1 MLLYYQEQKLS
12 LLRKAHLGVSHE
24 TQCENLTKE
33 MKRMAIPHLTVRV
46 GRKGIAK
53 QHFEYV
59 AREGKASEKKD
70 LVMCWSKNMPDWAK
84 DNPKLFFEMAD
95 LYERSNGSTYRE
107 IEIALPREL
116 DIWSQLELAD
126 RFAEQELGTKYAYVV
141 AVHNPKAQ
149 DGGTNP
155 HAHIMFSERV
165 LDGIDRNP
173 EQFFKRYNPKAP
185 EKGGARKEWLVE
197 GSQKD
202 RKEQLKALRLRWQEC
217 CNQFLKEHD
226 VDTEI
231 DMRSYKDQGLPLIP
245 TYHLLP
251 SKRGSEE
258 HMALLEFA
266 KAQRE
271 LLQTQVDIAV
281 IEEQIE
287 ENRNQK
293 HQDFER

>member
-1 MLLYYQEQKLS
+1 
-12 LLRKAHLGVSHE
+12 
-24 TQCENLTKE
+24 
-33 MKRMAIPHLTVRV
+33 MAIPHLTVRV
-46 GRKGIAK
+46 GCKGIAK
-53 QHFEYV
+53 QHFEYI
-59 AREGKASEKKD
+59 AREGKEAKRQD
-70 LVMCWSKNMPDWAK
+70 LVTFWSKNMPDWAK

-116 DIWSQLELAD
+116 SVWEQIELTEK
-126 RFAEQELGTKYAYVV
+126 FAEQELGTKYAYVV

-165 LDGIDRNP
+165 LDGIERTP
-173 EQFFKRYNPKAP
+173 EQFFKRYNPKVP
-185 EKGGARKEWLVE
+185 EKGGAKKEWLQE

-202 RKEQLKALRLRWQEC
+202 RIEQLKALRLRWQEC
-217 CNQFLKEHD
+217 CNQFLEEKN
-226 VDTEI
+226 VGTRI
-231 DMRSYKDQGLPLIP
+231 DMRSYKEQGLPLIP

-258 HMALLEFA
+258 HIALLEFA

-271 LLQTQVDIAV
+271 LLQDQRAIAI
-281 IEEQIE
+281 IEQEIKQK
-287 ENRNQK
+287 NRSYRW
-293 HQDFER
+293 QDFDR